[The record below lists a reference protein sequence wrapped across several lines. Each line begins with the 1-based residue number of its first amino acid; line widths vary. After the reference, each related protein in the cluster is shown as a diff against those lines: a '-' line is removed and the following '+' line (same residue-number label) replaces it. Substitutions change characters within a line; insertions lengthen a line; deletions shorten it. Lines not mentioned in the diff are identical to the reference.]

1 MRIQSLCS
9 TRWSILA
16 TASLLTLVAVGCDGD
31 DSGNQ
36 GTTQSGSMV
45 LLMHDAPVDDFR
57 EVWVTVESVT
67 MLGADDDSG
76 ASGEAVL
83 TESVRMDLLAL
94 DSLAQIVAAV
104 DVEAGA
110 YSKIRLQISNPEFIR
125 DDDSVFTGDDIH
137 LVANGHV
144 DLNTQGDVF
153 IVENEVTVVSLDVD
167 LDNSLQINETGNGR
181 YILRPQIFVDN
192 DMDGEEGIIID
203 GATITSIDVNTGE
216 ITVSTTESDTSIDL
230 VIETTEDTEI
240 LTAGELPLILSGLL
254 VGSTVD
260 VVGTIDV
267 ETGVVTAT
275 SIQVALF

>member
-1 MRIQSLCS
+1 MRTYQRKLPSFIAALCALSL
-9 TRWSILA
+9 A
-16 TASLLTLVAVGCDGD
+16 VAGCND
-31 DSGNQ
+31 DDRGNQ
-36 GTTQSGSMV
+36 GISQQGSMV
-45 LLMHDAPVDDFR
+45 LMMHDAPVDDFR

-67 MLGADDDSG
+67 MLGADDDSN

-144 DLNTQGDVF
+144 DLNTQGNVF
-153 IVENEVTVVSLDVD
+153 IVEDAVTVVSLDVD

-181 YILRPQIFVDN
+181 YILRPQIFVDD
-192 DMDGEEGIIID
+192 DMEEEEGIIID
-203 GATITSIDVNTGE
+203 GATITSIDLNNGE
-216 ITVSTTESDTSIDL
+216 ITLSTTESEANVDL
-230 VIETTEDTEI
+230 VVKTTNDTEI
-240 LTAGELPLILSGLL
+240 LTAGDLPLVLSGLL

-267 ETGVVTAT
+267 ESGVVTAT
-275 SIQVALF
+275 SVQVALF